1 MKTPFTMLRHA
12 ALLCCAVLVSAC
24 SQHTETTESTRAN
37 PDSSDM
43 AGFMNNPLLPGANN
57 PNAINMKVTS
67 EADLKRVEGSTAE
80 DEIIWTDP
88 DNPDA
93 ENEELNAAFENRRQG
108 TGWLADYGQALK
120 LCRRQG
126 KPLIIWFHD
135 SVASPKS
142 KALGRELLETP
153 AFEAECKERTIRV
166 KLDSGAAM
174 DETGKYNSRYSLSA
188 INRLASK
195 YGISRRPGL
204 VVVCPHSGKVTAR
217 VNGIGDYTFDVNSE
231 ILNGVQ
237 EAESAYEQ
245 HKRKLTAQGF
255 RVWTERTGKTTLF
268 AKLMRFDEKNNFV
281 YLKEPGGKV
290 SKTRLERFSKADINY
305 LDEHARKKSTR

>member
-1 MKTPFTMLRHA
+1 MNTPHTTLRLAAML
-12 ALLCCAVLVSAC
+12 CSTVLFSAC
-24 SQHTETTESTRAN
+24 SQHTETPGRTNAK
-37 PDSSDM
+37 PGAADA

-57 PNAINMKVTS
+57 PNAINMRVSS
-67 EADLKRVEGSTAE
+67 EADLRKVEGSAEE

-93 ENEELNAAFENRRQG
+93 EIDELNAAFENRRQG

-153 AFEAECKERTIRV
+153 AFDAECKERTIRV
-166 KLDSGAAM
+166 KLDSGAAI
-174 DETGKYNSRYSLSA
+174 DETGKHNARYSLTA

-195 YGISRRPGL
+195 YGINRRPG
-204 VVVCPHSGKVTAR
+204 VVVICPHSGKVTAR
-217 VNGIGDYTFDVNSE
+217 VNGMGNYTFDVNSE
-231 ILNGVQ
+231 LLNGVQ
-237 EAESAYEQ
+237 EAEASYEQ
-245 HKRKLTAQGF
+245 YKRKLTSQGF
-255 RVWTERTGKTTLF
+255 RTWTERTGKNTLF

-281 YLKEPGGKV
+281 YLKDPGGKI
-290 SKTRLERFSKADINY
+290 SKTRLERFSKADISY
-305 LDEHARKKSTR
+305 LDEHARKKNTR